1 MEQAPRD
8 CPVEAAVS
16 AAFGKWKP
24 IIIHHLLDGPLRF
37 GELRRDIG
45 DVTQRS
51 LTLQLRQLETDG
63 LISREVFA
71 EVPPKVVYSLTDFGR
86 TLAPVIES
94 MRVWG
99 ELLLERR
106 A

>member
-8 CPVEAAVS
+8 CPVEAALA

-24 IIIHHLLDGPLRF
+24 IIIHHLLVGPLRF

-45 DVTQRS
+45 GVTQRS
-51 LTLQLRQLETDG
+51 LTLQLRQLENDG
-63 LISREVFA
+63 LIRREVFA